1 MLFQVAQ
8 RVVAAN
14 CLLVPLSVC
23 YIITWNAEGIHVLK
37 PDWNLFFVGSHKC
50 AYPTDIELI
59 SDRVDWFIFPTV
71 LPNFPAPRRTPILPK
86 PSQFFSASALDHS
99 ATVTHFRYLGV
110 ITKRAK
116 LLNADWS
123 MKRVLFLNFAWEE
136 GKITRSR
143 LVERQKFS
151 LLIGWTY
158 VFHIQLVSSVWAKQL
173 RLHRSLSFNSRCI
186 RRKGIKIKNWL

>member
-1 MLFQVAQ
+1 MKTTILQ
-8 RVVAAN
+8 
-14 CLLVPLSVC
+14 CLQQFSSKNSKIV
-23 YIITWNAEGIHVLK
+23 YHDQFLK
-37 PDWNLFFVGSHKC
+37 KLKLQCQCKIVQNV
-50 AYPTDIELI
+50 
-59 SDRVDWFIFPTV
+59 R
-71 LPNFPAPRRTPILPK
+71 
-86 PSQFFSASALDHS
+86 FSL
-99 ATVTHFRYLGV
+99 L
-110 ITKRAK
+110 ITKGAK

-123 MKRVLFLNFAWEE
+123 MKRVFFFNFAWEE

-186 RRKGIKIKNWL
+186 CRKGIKIENWL